1 MDSMIGLLKD
11 TPIPTILV
19 VSGIIFLFLALAG
32 SVAGKLEMPP
42 ARQKWSAV
50 ASVVLLVSGLLL
62 YILPASPEAAAT
74 SPTPLPQIAS
84 QPSAPTAALVDVQAG
99 AQAGALADQ
108 SSSQPVAPVAAVSN
122 PEAGGGAVGEGCLA
136 EFFAGIPE
144 NLIVSLEVG
153 AGKTLPFE
161 PEQPAGMVLEEFG
174 QPALALSYMFFE
186 DDHIFKIIAAVD
198 NACQPVPFANASR
211 GGAPEV
217 LQNWDTLEVTAAGGV
232 YALRFGY
239 DTGEASVGTSK
250 ID

>member
-19 VSGIIFLFLALAG
+19 VSGIVFLFLALAG

-62 YILPASPEAAAT
+62 YILPGSPEGAAA
-74 SPTPLPQIAS
+74 SPTPLPQFAS
-84 QPSAPTAALVDVQAG
+84 QPSAPTSVQAG
-99 AQAGALADQ
+99 VRAGALADQ
-108 SSSQPVAPVAAVSN
+108 ISSQPAAPVAAASN
-122 PEAGGGAVGEGCLA
+122 PEVVGGAADESCLT

-144 NLIVSLEVG
+144 NLIASMEVG
-153 AGKTLPFE
+153 AGKNLPFE

-174 QPALALSYMFFE
+174 QPVVALSYMFFE
-186 DDHIFKIIAAVD
+186 DDHIFKINAAVD
-198 NACQPVPFANASR
+198 NSCQPVAFANASR

-217 LQNWDTLEVTAAGGV
+217 LQNWDTLELTTAGGV

-239 DTGEASVGTSK
+239 DTGEASVVTSK